1 MNDNK
6 NFFSNRITSENH
18 LEKEQNIFVES
29 VNIIFI
35 LYFNFFNIV

>member
-6 NFFSNRITSENH
+6 KFFSNRITSENP
-18 LEKEQNIFVES
+18 LEKEQNIFSES

-35 LYFNFFNIV
+35 IF